1 MDKKMK
7 VAVVGCGAISDIY
20 LTNMIER
27 FDNLEVGKYK
37 ITATL
42 SDGTTEKKKVE
53 KTINIKNLDDM
64 SAYLFVHFVDTQ
76 EDATREQIYFS
87 VSKDGK
93 TWTTLNNKKPYLTS
107 NVGTQGVR
115 DPYILRGEDG
125 KFFIIATDL
134 SVYNL
139 KNNWTAAAQQGSKS
153 IVVWESSDLVNWS
166 EPKECFNSAEYG
178 LNREVNW
185 APEVHKYKGEYYMLA
200 TFTQENGLR
209 GSYVLKAENPLGMF
223 EPYSDGALTPEEWE
237 CLDATLY
244 VSKSGEP
251 YLVFCHEHTQII
263 DGEICFIK
271 LNKEL
276 NAAISLPTRLF
287 AASSPYWADKKPKGE
302 HYITDGPFMYRTKE
316 GKLLLIWSTFVNH
329 KYCQCVARSSD
340 NELNGVFEH
349 LPLLIDNDGGHG
361 MIFKAEDKLYL
372 SYHTP
377 NTNGLEHPKFT
388 LIKDNGK
395 SIELV

>member
-1 MDKKMK
+1 MK
-7 VAVVGCGAISDIY
+7 
-20 LTNMIER
+20 
-27 FDNLEVGKYK
+27 LE
-37 ITATL
+37 
-42 SDGTTEKKKVE
+42 D
-53 KTINIKNLDDM
+53 INI
-64 SAYLFVHFVDTQ
+64 
-76 EDATREQIYFS
+76 
-87 VSKDGK
+87 
-93 TWTTLNNKKPYLTS
+93 
-107 NVGTQGVR
+107 R
-115 DPYILRGEDG
+115 DPFVLNDG
-125 KFFIIATDL
+125 G
-134 SVYNL
+134 VYYL
-139 KNNWTAAAQQGSKS
+139 YGTRAKDFGCHTGGFDVYTST
-153 IVVWESSDLVNWS
+153 DLVNWS

-209 GSYVLKAENPLGMF
+209 GSYVLKAENPLSMF

-388 LIKDNGK
+388 LIKDNGN
-395 SIELV
+395 SIEIV